1 VGTVTLV
8 RLHDTFT
15 SIIDVS
21 SSRGIITFSP
31 AKEFTE
37 NYDIVQYLKSKKKIY
52 LVFSTENSYEESITL
67 PSVIT
72 NEVTIKTA
80 ILAKIQEDDRIHEKL
95 LFNRLYT
102 TVDASGESAN
112 HRFEGVVESEV
123 LDAIS
128 VVPNLEFV
136 RRISTHPYALFSL
149 TESIFSGK
157 SYLCVY
163 AQENKNLIIAV
174 SGGVLLF
181 SRVGVL
187 QSDDEIEKIM
197 EQISDINR
205 TVAYAHQQYREAKFE
220 FIVLSGIIADG
231 EMTSEQL
238 YNSTGLR
245 ITVLAPTL
253 MVKGL
258 DKAIAQNFI
267 PEMGMVFL
275 GNTMNFLPDRVKAA
289 REFYLGGLIA
299 LGLAFFFMLFGVFQG
314 YGAYETYQE
323 SLDTYSSVESQLFRT
338 LKKTDT
344 LDDKELQEIIAQL
357 KSSTPLH
364 HHILD
369 ELIVLDKVLQLSK
382 PASVIFDE
390 SKKSLVLEFRHQS
403 KNLMELYL
411 FEKQFKNT
419 VEMLQK
425 SDMIAAYKIDYNTFV
440 FGATLTVGQIAP
452 VENAPVRR
460 RRR

>member
-1 VGTVTLV
+1 MGTVTLV

-231 EMTSEQL
+231 EMASEQL
-238 YNSTGLR
+238 YNSTGLG
-245 ITVLAPTL
+245 ITALVPTL

-258 DKAIAQNFI
+258 EKTTSQNFI
-267 PEMGMVFL
+267 PDIGMLFL
-275 GNTMNFLPDRVKAA
+275 DKSMNFLPDRIKAA
-289 REFYLGGLIA
+289 REFYIGGLIA
-299 LGLAFFFMLFGVFQG
+299 LGVAFFFMLFGLFQS
-314 YGAYETYQE
+314 YNAYEAYQE
-323 SLDTYSSVESQLFRT
+323 SLDTYSTVESQLFRT
-338 LKKTDT
+338 LQKTDT
-344 LDDKELQEIIAQL
+344 LNDQELQEIIAQL

-369 ELIVLDKVLQLSK
+369 ELIVLDKVLQISK
-382 PASVIFDE
+382 PTTVTFDE
-390 SKKSLVLEFRHQS
+390 SKQSLILEFSHRCN
-403 KNLMELYL
+403 NLMELYL
-411 FEKQFKNT
+411 FEKNFKHT
-419 VEMLQK
+419 VTALQK
-425 SDMIAAYKIDYNTFV
+425 PDIIPVYKTDYNTFT
-440 FGATLTVGQIAP
+440 FGATLSINGTPTQESQA
-452 VENAPVRR
+452 VEGAQ
-460 RRR
+460 